1 MQKEQNYKAIF
12 TFTELAEYLGITR
25 QAVSSYKKNNPKRF
39 KLILLGYACKRL
51 DIDYD
56 DLKELNKLKGYIVT
70 DNKRNGYR
78 YFYRLQDLADFLEV
92 ALSTIKTAYKEN
104 EASIKR
110 DELIRLGFAAYK
122 LNIDFDD
129 LLEFKNYKQSKAELS
144 KRLNK

>member
-1 MQKEQNYKAIF
+1 MQQNHKTIF
-12 TFTELAEYLGITR
+12 TFSELAKYLGITR

-78 YFYRLQDLADFLEV
+78 YFFKQQELAEYLNV
-92 ALSTIKTAYKEN
+92 TIDTIRAFSK
-104 EASIKR
+104 IKSSNVLKR
-110 DELIRLGFAAYK
+110 NELILLGFAIQKIKADLNDLIK
-122 LNIDFDD
+122 LNDYKKKKDE
-129 LLEFKNYKQSKAELS
+129 LNNYTF
-144 KRLNK
+144 